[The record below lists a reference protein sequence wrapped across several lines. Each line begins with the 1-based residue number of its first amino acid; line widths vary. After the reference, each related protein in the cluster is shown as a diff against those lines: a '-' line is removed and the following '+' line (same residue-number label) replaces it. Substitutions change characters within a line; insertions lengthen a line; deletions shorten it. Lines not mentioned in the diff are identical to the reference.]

1 MRADARRNLGK
12 IVEAAAAVMA
22 ERGPAAPMDLIAR
35 RAGVGVGTL
44 YRRFPDRAALLAA
57 MGEHYA
63 HSLAEALDR
72 AAERE
77 PDAWSALRA
86 FVLWAG
92 ESGRGVLAAALAALP
107 EEATVGPGFAEIRDR
122 WLERLGGL
130 VRRAQAD
137 GRMRADVT
145 AGDVVAL
152 LNLFACHPG
161 SLPAHVASRPTWF
174 LGLMLDGM
182 SAEAAR
188 H

>member
-22 ERGPAAPMDLIAR
+22 ERGPAAPMELIAR

-57 MGEHYA
+57 MGEHYV
-63 HSLAEALDR
+63 HSLGEALDR
-72 AAERE
+72 AVAEER
-77 PDAWSALRA
+77 DAWSALRA

-92 ESGRGVLAAALAALP
+92 DSGRGVLAAVLAGVP
-107 EEATVGPGFAEIRDR
+107 EEATVGPGFEETRQR
-122 WLERLGGL
+122 WLERFTAL
-130 VRRAQAD
+130 VRQAQAD
-137 GRMRADVT
+137 GRMRADV
-145 AGDVVAL
+145 GVDDVVAL

-161 SLPAHVASRPTWF
+161 SLPAHVAARPTWF

-182 SAEAAR
+182 AAGAAQG
-188 H
+188 